1 MIRLAN
7 SADAAA
13 IAAVHVRGWQAA
25 YRGYFPDDF
34 LDGLSVADRAE
45 RWVAWLADAAQP
57 TAVYETPAGI
67 VGFVGIGPSRDS
79 GASSATGELFSIYVE
94 PALWRRGVGTALM
107 SWATAAAPARDWTAM
122 TLWTIEGNA
131 GARAF
136 YERCGWFLDG
146 ATKREPFAGQI
157 AGAGSLRVAERT
169 CAQLS

>member
-1 MIRLAN
+1 MIRLAK
-7 SADAAA
+7 SADADA

-45 RWVAWLADAAQP
+45 RWVAWLADAAEG

-67 VGFVGIGPSRDS
+67 VGIASIGPSRDS
-79 GASSATGELFSIYVE
+79 GASSATGELLLIYVE

-136 YERCGWFLDG
+136 YERCGWVHDG
-146 ATKREPFAGQI
+146 ATKREPFAGHVLSQVRY
-157 AGAGSLRVAERT
+157 AWRSAD
-169 CAQLS
+169 AQLS

>member
-1 MIRLAN
+1 MIRIAN
-7 SADAAA
+7 SEDAAA

-34 LDGLSVADRAE
+34 LDDLSVADRAKG
-45 RWVAWLADAAQP
+45 WVVWLADAARP

-67 VGFVGIGPSRDS
+67 AGVVSIGPSRDS
-79 GASSATGELFSIYVE
+79 GASSATGELLLIYVE

-131 GARAF
+131 SARAF
-136 YERCGWFLDG
+136 YERCGWVRDG
-146 ATKREPFAGQI
+146 ATKREPFAGHVLSQVRYAWRS
-157 AGAGSLRVAERT
+157 AG
-169 CAQLS
+169 AQLS